1 MSSLCLRRIYDAV
14 KLKHFPSTF
23 FPSLPALTCQK
34 DKYLWY
40 TLSQLH
46 IDLMTLL
53 PRDWKISARG
63 TLSYKIKVLS
73 LGVPYCSRL
82 FFGLGKQA
90 LHPIKHKNG
99 INPLT
104 LQLPDQI
111 CNSPYCQ
118 TYNSYNVS
126 SENLI
131 LDQLIIPKF
140 IFFFIL
146 ITYLVDIVLI
156 L

>member
-1 MSSLCLRRIYDAV
+1 M
-14 KLKHFPSTF
+14 
-23 FPSLPALTCQK
+23 
-34 DKYLWY
+34 
-40 TLSQLH
+40 
-46 IDLMTLL
+46 
-53 PRDWKISARG
+53 
-63 TLSYKIKVLS
+63 
-73 LGVPYCSRL
+73 
-82 FFGLGKQA
+82 

-146 ITYLVDIVLI
+146 IAYLVDIVLI

>member
-34 DKYLWY
+34 EKYLWY

-73 LGVPYCSRL
+73 LGVPYWSRL
-82 FFGLGKQA
+82 FIGLENKCFTP
-90 LHPIKHKNG
+90 LNTKME
-99 INPLT
+99 LT

-126 SENLI
+126 SENLV

>member
-34 DKYLWY
+34 YKYIWY
-40 TLSQLH
+40 TLPQLH

-53 PRDWKISARG
+53 PRDWKISAWG

-82 FFGLGKQA
+82 FFGSENKCFTPLNTKME
-90 LHPIKHKNG
+90 
-99 INPLT
+99 LT

-126 SENLI
+126 SENLQ

-140 IFFFIL
+140 LFFFIL

>member
-34 DKYLWY
+34 EKYLWY

-73 LGVPYCSRL
+73 LGVPYRSRL
-82 FFGLGKQA
+82 FFGSENKCFTPLNTKME
-90 LHPIKHKNG
+90 
-99 INPLT
+99 LT

-126 SENLI
+126 SENLK